1 MVNQNRQCFFF
12 TENRTGKASAIAT
25 SLLWKNTRMYMNK
38 MTVSEEDQF
47 EISGFFSI
55 NSGKWSNLE
64 VGEFNNKDK
73 RKQITKKLSAAS
85 GTVHIFTSG
94 INLTRNF
101 NWRTVMGFNSFEEKQ
116 KYASQRGWL
125 LLS

>member
-1 MVNQNRQCFFF
+1 
-12 TENRTGKASAIAT
+12 
-25 SLLWKNTRMYMNK
+25 MNK